1 MSFGCLLRHVPPVC
15 LALCAALGAAHV
27 AGAEEATPGRVMVG
41 ASFALGEGKI
51 PAARGELGT
60 LSKAMPDDPTHPLPR
75 VTVEVLS
82 AKGGI
87 KQAAIQATARREFW
101 GKAVACYR
109 KAAFMDQTLRV
120 KKDFSVEIKNGKA
133 IVGKRKKKNGKSK
146 KAADSASS
154 KADPLAIAEACVLE
168 SFNGLEM
175 PNGKRTTATIQVRIS
190 AGDEPIAPPDA
201 ASERGGGKIDTAE
214 LDKSVAAMSGSF
226 TDCYR
231 AGLDYA
237 PKLNGALSVRLKIE
251 TTGLVTEA
259 FEAGGPFADERVS
272 RCIVRTFRG
281 AKLPA
286 PTGGYVRV
294 VVPMTLDP

>member
-1 MSFGCLLRHVPPVC
+1 MG
-15 LALCAALGAAHV
+15 GAH
-27 AGAEEATPGRVMVG
+27 AEEAPPGRVTV
-41 ASFALGEGKI
+41 APSFALGEGKI
-51 PAARGELGT
+51 PAARGELGA
-60 LSKAMPDDPTHPLPR
+60 LSKAVPNDPTHPLPR

-120 KKDFSVEIKNGKA
+120 KKDFNVEIKNGKA
-133 IVGKRKKKNGKSK
+133 IVGKKKKKAGKNK
-146 KAADSASS
+146 KSADTAKDS

-201 ASERGGGKIDTAE
+201 ASERGSGKIDTAE
-214 LDKSVAAMSGSF
+214 VDKSVAAMSSSF

-231 AGLDYA
+231 SGLDYA

-251 TTGLVTEA
+251 ASGLVTEA

-294 VVPMTLDP
+294 VVPMILEP